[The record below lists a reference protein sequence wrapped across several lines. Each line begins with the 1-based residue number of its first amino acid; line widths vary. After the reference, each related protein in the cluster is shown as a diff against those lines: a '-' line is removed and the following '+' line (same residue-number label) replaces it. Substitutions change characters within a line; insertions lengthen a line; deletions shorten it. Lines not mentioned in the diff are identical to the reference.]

1 MLKRELNMDVMNI
14 RGVHF
19 YRASPH
25 VTRAPRQKGLI
36 KVNFP
41 LIVTNNWIQTD
52 VSSQRRR
59 GIKNAVRADA
69 ATNFDGPYPGKIVE
83 LN

>member
-1 MLKRELNMDVMNI
+1 MYAA
-14 RGVHF
+14 GVHF

-52 VSSQRRR
+52 VIVSKTRR
-59 GIKNAVRADA
+59 GIKNAVRAEAGRRTLMDHIR
-69 ATNFDGPYPGKIVE
+69 GKL